1 MGLPLLTRSALL
13 LCGLALAPVACLA
26 SPAASAVAPSPGGAA
41 ADARGPSWP
50 ATLADVPT
58 TAGDIYLGNLDARIA
73 VLEAALGRTGLASA
87 ARAQLRTSLAGAL
100 YHRYRIRATLPDAEA
115 ALAALDAALA
125 DAPGDAAAFRLRAT
139 MRAGFHDFDGARA
152 DLSAARAA
160 GASPDSLAEA
170 EREIALGTGRYDLL
184 AEPLATSTRA
194 DGDLYALAFRG
205 NLRLQQGDL
214 AGASAQF
221 RRAQALYSD
230 SSPVPLAWLH
240 LQQGIALLRHGR
252 HAEANSFFRAA
263 HERLPGYTLAT
274 EHLAETEVELGRIDA
289 ARALYER
296 VIADTGSPEFLD
308 ALAGLE
314 RAAGNAARAAE
325 LDARAAAG
333 WDAWVARHPSAF
345 AQHAIP
351 YYLEQGKPARALELA
366 KANIALRQD
375 VGSWILLAQA
385 ADAAGDAPL
394 ACSARGSALATGL
407 QPPELGEIASLAAP
421 CAERMAATD

>member
-1 MGLPLLTRSALL
+1 MRLPLLLSCALV
-13 LCGLALAPVACLA
+13 LAPVASFA
-26 SPAASAVAPSPGGAA
+26 SPAASVASPSPGDAA

-50 ATLADVPT
+50 ATPAEVPT
-58 TAGDIYLGNLDARIA
+58 TSGDIYLGNLDARIA
-73 VLEAALGRTGLASA
+73 VLEAALGRAELAPA

-125 DAPGDAAAFRLRAT
+125 DVPRDAAALRLRAT
-139 MRAGFHDFDGARA
+139 VRAGFHQFDAARA
-152 DLSAARAA
+152 DLAAARAA
-160 GASPDSLAEA
+160 GAPAASLAEA
-170 EREIALGTGRYDLL
+170 EREIALGTGRYAEL
-184 AEPLATSTRA
+184 AEPLATSTRT
-194 DGDLYALAFRG
+194 DGDLYELAFRG

-221 RRAQALYSD
+221 RRAQALYAD

-240 LQQGIALLRHGR
+240 LQQGIALLRHGD
-252 HAEANSFFRAA
+252 HAGANRFFRAA

-274 EHLAETEVELGRIDA
+274 EHLAETEAALGRLDS

-308 ALAGLE
+308 ALAGVE
-314 RAAGNAARAAE
+314 RAAGNSARAAE

-333 WDAWVARHPSAF
+333 WDAWVARHPAAF

-351 YYLEQGKPARALELA
+351 YYLEQRKPARALELA
-366 KANIALRQD
+366 RANIALRQD

-385 ADAAGDAPL
+385 ADAAGDASL
-394 ACSARGSALATGL
+394 ACSARASALASGM
-407 QPPELGEIASLAAP
+407 QPPELAELSDMEARCAA
-421 CAERMAATD
+421 RVAAAD